1 MKLIE
6 EFKTPFDTIV
16 TFWEG
21 YDIKKLEKHPKD
33 GSKGMF
39 IVFVKSVE
47 LKKNLKNELI
57 KNFNNSYLAIYEVP
71 DGIADYSER
80 IRIFKLKF
88 SQRPKNLFGV
98 KGGETY

>member
-6 EFKTPFDTIV
+6 EFKTPFDTTV

-21 YDIKKLEKHPKD
+21 YDVKKLEDHPKD

-39 IVFVKSVE
+39 IVFVKSSE
-47 LKKNLKNELI
+47 LKENLKNELI
-57 KNFNNSYLAIYEVP
+57 KKFNNSYIAIYEVP
-71 DGIADYSER
+71 DNLNDYSER
-80 IRIFKLKF
+80 IRLFKLKF
-88 SQRPKNLFGV
+88 SQRPKMLFGI